1 MVTKS
6 FFKIADGDISAPP
19 RPAKQVKR
27 DSQNGREQE
36 KKTSRGPLNNSGT
49 CKDHPS
55 YSNAAREG
63 RIFIAST
70 TDFEKEKKGT
80 SAKDACL
87 LLDDLDKGVV
97 GDHELHTR
105 TNADIG
111 KEKKE
116 TSANDAC
123 FLLDDLDKGVV
134 GDCKLH
140 TRTSADIGKE
150 RKETSANHV
159 CIALDDLEM
168 EVPGDSKLLSTKSVD
183 TEEEE
188 EEKEAS
194 AKEAH
199 LLVEDWDMSDDDAD
213 LPPLPLPS
221 LAQRLKPASFTP
233 ASVSA
238 AVSQNR

>member
-1 MVTKS
+1 M
-6 FFKIADGDISAPP
+6 
-19 RPAKQVKR
+19 
-27 DSQNGREQE
+27 
-36 KKTSRGPLNNSGT
+36 NNSGT

-55 YSNAAREG
+55 YSNATRKG
-63 RIFIAST
+63 RVFTAST

-87 LLDDLDKGVV
+87 
-97 GDHELHTR
+97 
-105 TNADIG
+105 
-111 KEKKE
+111 
-116 TSANDAC
+116 
-123 FLLDDLDKGVV
+123 LLDDLDKGVV

-159 CIALDDLEM
+159 CIVLDDLEM
-168 EVPGDSKLLSTKSVD
+168 EVPGDSKLHTTKSVD
-183 TEEEE
+183 TEE

-233 ASVSA
+233 ASASA